1 MIDTNI
7 FFEKIKFKYIQP
19 DERKGIKYKIL
30 KKIKKIFNKNDII
43 NLDKSKLS
51 PEDLIFL
58 MN

>member
-1 MIDTNI
+1 MIDINI

-43 NLDKSKLS
+43 SNCYRS
-51 PEDLIFL
+51 
-58 MN
+58 